1 MKRNE
6 VDESEDEDGN
16 LVGGKRKI
24 KRRFYFP
31 VISQDP
37 PTTPPGRI
45 QLEHAD
51 HDGEHTKILHLY
63 R

>member
-1 MKRNE
+1 M
-6 VDESEDEDGN
+6 DESEDEDGD

-37 PTTPPGRI
+37 PTPWP
-45 QLEHAD
+45 HPA
-51 HDGEHTKILHLY
+51 
-63 R
+63 

>member
-1 MKRNE
+1 
-6 VDESEDEDGN
+6 VDESEDEDGD

-37 PTTPPGRI
+37 PTPWP
-45 QLEHAD
+45 HPA
-51 HDGEHTKILHLY
+51 
-63 R
+63 